1 MKVKAVFF
9 DQMSEQWD
17 TICRHDEM
25 KLRYLLSRVS
35 IQSGDSV
42 LDVGTGTGVLIPY
55 IRELNHEGN
64 IRAIDMSPGM
74 IAVASRKYGD
84 DSHLYVKLPLSFPDD
99 SHLSFQVADAE
110 SDDIPGRYHQIL
122 LYSVFPHLE
131 FREETVSRLVSHN
144 LKPDGVLLIAHS
156 QSRQELNRMHRMRD
170 DRVSED
176 MLTDVQTQKRK
187 LEQVGLRVLE
197 AVENSDFYYLII
209 TSKVKNG

>member
-1 MKVKAVFF
+1 MNVKAGFF
-9 DQMSEQWD
+9 DQLSERWD
-17 TICRHDEM
+17 AICCHDKM

-55 IRELNHEGN
+55 IRALNHEGD

-74 IAVASRKYGD
+74 IAVASRKYG
-84 DSHLYVKLPLSFPDD
+84 DD

-156 QSRQELNRMHRMRD
+156 QSRQELNRMHRMRG

-197 AVENSDFYYLII
+197 AVENSDFYYLVI
-209 TSKVKNG
+209 TSKVKTG